1 VTGAGGGLGLG
12 VFTWAEAVLAAFMNA
27 SNESTA
33 TVRRVIIETLSHSTF
48 IRYRPVRIIF

>member
-1 VTGAGGGLGLG
+1 MG